1 LRFWLVVVVLIAVS
15 VLITLT
21 IWREVGR
28 LFGL

>member
-1 LRFWLVVVVLIAVS
+1 VVVLIAVS